1 MPFFNLFSPVK
12 VAKTQEAEEELI
24 DPQTVLRASCN
35 ETSGV
40 APLKARYE
48 ACNDRVNSRS
58 RTTEIC
64 VEEIND
70 YFHALDTCVAKTLF
84 SQLK

>member
-1 MPFFNLFSPVK
+1 MPFFTPVQ
-12 VAKTQEAEEELI
+12 VAKTQEAEEELV
-24 DPQTVLRASCN
+24 DPQTTLRASCS
-35 ETSGV
+35 ESSGV
-40 APLKARYE
+40 APLKERYE
-48 ACNDRVNSRS
+48 ACNDRVNSKS
-58 RTTEIC
+58 RTTETC